1 MEWFLG
7 TGPVASRVRELGVSD
22 QAQLP
27 DVGVSVQVERVVCS
41 KPEES
46 GADQRQAG
54 GRDRTIRALRNAVT
68 SCEREQLAG
77 VVFVRRRR

>member
-7 TGPVASRVRELGVSD
+7 IDPVASRVRELGVSD

-46 GADQRQAG
+46 GAGHRQAMK
-54 GRDRTIRALRNAVT
+54 
-68 SCEREQLAG
+68 
-77 VVFVRRRR
+77 